1 MVIMALDHVREFFHA
16 DAMTGSPT
24 NLATTTPVLFFT
36 RWITHFCAPVFL
48 FLSGLSAFLNGQKK
62 TTKELTIFLI
72 KRGFWLI
79 VIEFVVISF
88 VLTFN
93 PFYNIIFLEVI
104 WATGISMIILGLLI
118 HLPFRIIA
126 LIGVM
131 IFFGHN
137 LLDAA
142 EAARQGKLDTFW
154 ALLHGRNAF
163 FSINANHS
171 LLMGYSFLPWTGIMI
186 MGYCFGRL
194 YAAGTSQE
202 KRKKILLGTGAAM
215 VVLFIVLRFINVYG
229 NPVPWASQK
238 SPVFSFLSFLNT
250 NKYPPSLQFS
260 CMVLGPALIVL
271 ALTENTSNRVT
282 AFFNI
287 YGRVPLFYFIV
298 HFFLIHI
305 LCMILFFVSGYTFK
319 DAYGGKGQ
327 IFGFRPVEFGY
338 PLWGVYIIWVLVIA
352 AMYPLCKKYDRY
364 KSTHQKWWLSYL

>member
-1 MVIMALDHVREFFHA
+1 MVMMALDHVREFFHA

-24 NLATTTPVLFFT
+24 NLATTTPILFFT

-48 FLSGLSAFLNGQKK
+48 FLSGMSAFLNGQKK
-62 TTKELTIFLI
+62 TKMALSVFLI
-72 KRGFWLI
+72 KRGLWLLA
-79 VIEFVVISF
+79 IEIVVISF

-118 HLPFRIIA
+118 HLPFCVIV
-126 LIGVM
+126 LIGVL

-137 LLDAA
+137 LLDGP
-142 EAARQGKLDTFW
+142 ETARQGKLGAIW
-154 ALLHGRNAF
+154 AILHGRSAF

-171 LLMGYSFLPWTGIMI
+171 LLLGYSFLPWTGIMI

-194 YAAGTSQE
+194 YAAGASQL
-202 KRKKILLGTGAAM
+202 KRKKILLSTGAAL

-229 NPVPWASQK
+229 NPVPWSAQQTR
-238 SPVFSFLSFLNT
+238 VLDFLSFLNT
-250 NKYPPSLQFS
+250 NKYPPSLLYS
-260 CMVLGPALIVL
+260 CMTLGPALIVL
-271 ALTENTSNRVT
+271 ALIENTSNRVT
-282 AFFNI
+282 VFFNI

-298 HFFLIHI
+298 HFFFIHI
-305 LCMILFFVSGYTFK
+305 LCMILFFASGYTFK

-327 IFGFRPVEFGY
+327 IFVFRPVQFGY
-338 PLWGVYIIWVLVIA
+338 PLWEVYIIWALVVTVL
-352 AMYPLCKKYDRY
+352 YPLCKKYNHY